1 MFHVSLN
8 RYRIAGI
15 PSRLSW
21 QWRIKCGVISRTF
34 GSSGHSIYLVVQ
46 YTLCTFVLCH
56 LIFICSHTHA
66 HTHHIA
72 HVQPVSGS
80 ILLLVLLVR
89 FTVSQSALFAF
100 AACAPSIDLYQYP
113 STISLCNIPVEPI
126 GSSNKNCIK
135 NDLNLFALIKI
146 TPTHTCTRTYT
157 HTHIPTP
164 TPTPFYTH
172 SHSTSGDKLHL
183 W

>member
-34 GSSGHSIYLVVQ
+34 RSSGHSIYLVVQ

-56 LIFICSHTHA
+56 LIFICSHA
-66 HTHHIA
+66 HTHENTHA

-80 ILLLVLLVR
+80 FLLLSRSPLSVR
-89 FTVSQSALFAF
+89 FTASQSALFAF

-135 NDLNLFALIKI
+135 KRVKSVCIN
-146 TPTHTCTRTYT
+146 
-157 HTHIPTP
+157 
-164 TPTPFYTH
+164 
-172 SHSTSGDKLHL
+172 
-183 W
+183 